1 MNSSMELPNQY
12 TPMAYLTPAQA
23 EVYQVATY
31 IYFASLGRASHL
43 QAFIW
48 DWLMSMPDEY
58 RIARIGGISISK
70 IVYFCARYALSNNW
84 AHLFRLKALTLTST
98 VAAVKNCQMLM
109 NGISLLIILALNTN
123 NILFFIRARAV
134 YGNSRAVSAF
144 FGFWFLVVLGTSISV
159 PFGLYAGHLGPTR
172 HCVEIKEQPYIAS
185 VMVSNAV
192 YATLVF
198 FAISYRIASQCVG
211 GDDWR
216 ARVRSFFR
224 GDGAPRV
231 GKDLLRNG
239 QLCYLAT
246 ILLSIAQVFFA
257 FQPTFTNVLNI
268 PGIALENAMTC
279 RVHRGVILGLISDH
293 STATSTTRRG
303 TAPLMFTTVMPGSH
317 VSDDMALKEFEMD
330 TKQRIGHA
338 DSISDRV

>member
-1 MNSSMELPNQY
+1 
-12 TPMAYLTPAQA
+12 
-23 EVYQVATY
+23 
-31 IYFASLGRASHL
+31 
-43 QAFIW
+43 
-48 DWLMSMPDEY
+48 
-58 RIARIGGISISK
+58 
-70 IVYFCARYALSNNW
+70 
-84 AHLFRLKALTLTST
+84 
-98 VAAVKNCQMLM
+98 
-109 NGISLLIILALNTN
+109 
-123 NILFFIRARAV
+123 
-134 YGNSRAVSAF
+134 
-144 FGFWFLVVLGTSISV
+144 
-159 PFGLYAGHLGPTR
+159 
-172 HCVEIKEQPYIAS
+172 
-185 VMVSNAV
+185 MVSNTA

-257 FQPTFTNVLNI
+257 FQPTFTKVLNI
-268 PGIALENAMTC
+268 PGIAIENAMTC

-317 VSDDMALKEFEMD
+317 VSDDMALKEHKLTTNLTIPSCRRKCE
-330 TKQRIGHA
+330 IN
-338 DSISDRV
+338 DSIVCPLKSFPDIVFV